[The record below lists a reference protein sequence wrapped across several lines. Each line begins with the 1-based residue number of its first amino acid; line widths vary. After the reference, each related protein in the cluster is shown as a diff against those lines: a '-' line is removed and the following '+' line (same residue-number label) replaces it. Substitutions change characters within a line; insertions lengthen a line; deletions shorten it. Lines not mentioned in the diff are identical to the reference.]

1 MIPQVEAFEAVVALA
16 KGETGV
22 DIKLSTQL
30 PANSSGTT
38 AELTGGMPK
47 GRYLNKQHG
56 KETVTVLFLSK
67 DESQKTALE
76 NVCAIG
82 NCIDTVTNIFGQ
94 TVNVLSAGKQGGP
107 AYVGYDGKFYVYS
120 LITEIFISF

>member
-22 DIKLSTQL
+22 DIKLSAQL

-56 KETVTVLFLSK
+56 KETITVLFLSK
-67 DESQKTALE
+67 DESQKAALE

-82 NCIDTVTNIFGQ
+82 NCIDTAPNISGQ
-94 TVNVLSAGKQGGP
+94 TVNVLSAQKSGGP
-107 AYVGYDGKFYVYS
+107 SYVGYDGKYYIYS
-120 LITEIFISF
+120 LLAEIFISF

>member
-1 MIPQVEAFEAVVALA
+1 MIPQVEAFEAVIALL
-16 KGETGV
+16 KGETGI
-22 DIKLSTQL
+22 DIRLSAQL

-38 AELTGGMPK
+38 AEITGGMPK
-47 GRYLNKQHG
+47 GRYLNKRHG

-67 DESQKTALE
+67 DTSQKTALE

-82 NCIDTVTNIFGQ
+82 NCIDTMPGISGQ
-94 TVNVLSAGKQGGP
+94 TVNVLSAGKSGGP

-120 LITEIFISF
+120 LIAEIFISF